1 VAIQFTCEHCQQA
14 IEVDDDQGNRLVSC
28 PFCQQ
33 AVRAPL
39 ESTLPGAVPP
49 ARPAAEAPP
58 PESAPAEYIPAP
70 PSVMEQLPYRKL
82 LLRSNRF
89 GNWGLAAGLLAW
101 IALAVMVVIVLG
113 KAFDKTPLDP
123 HKPVNSQ
130 EATEAMQQALQ
141 EVLADPVVQRKMA
154 AFEMVI
160 IGLLIVS
167 LVLSVLGLRQ
177 KGARMGTSIAGVI
190 VSGSL
195 LVCFLSSMLI
205 GPAM

>member
-1 VAIQFTCEHCQQA
+1 VAIQFTCESCQQA

-33 AVRAPL
+33 TVRAPL

-58 PESAPAEYIPAP
+58 PGPAPAEYIPAP
-70 PSVMEQLPYRKL
+70 PPATEGLLFRKV

-101 IALAVMVVIVLG
+101 VTLAVMVFTVLST
-113 KAFDKTPLDP
+113 AFEKRPFDP
-123 HKPVNSQ
+123 NKPVNSR
-130 EATEAMQQALQ
+130 EATEAMQQAVQ
-141 EVLADPVVQRKMA
+141 EVLRDPAMERKMI
-154 AFEMVI
+154 AFELVI
-160 IGLLIVS
+160 IGLLLMSI
-167 LVLSVLGLRQ
+167 VLSVIGLRQ
-177 KGARMGTSIAGVI
+177 KGARMGTSIAGMI

-195 LVCFLSSMLI
+195 LICFLSSMLI